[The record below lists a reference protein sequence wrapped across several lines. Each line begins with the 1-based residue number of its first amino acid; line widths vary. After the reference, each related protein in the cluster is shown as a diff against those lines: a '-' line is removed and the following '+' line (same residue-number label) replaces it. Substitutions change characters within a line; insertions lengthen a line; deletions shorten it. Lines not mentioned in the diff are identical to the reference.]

1 MLFHDNPKEK
11 LVWLE
16 DELLDDELEEILYGG
31 EDGAMQPFST
41 LGFYFFVKVAGGKN
55 TIPYA
60 GDYPFVSAA
69 GILFTAIVAPVTL
82 LTKHL
87 LEKYGPSEE

>member
-31 EDGAMQPFST
+31 EDGDPEDDWDADSDEETDEEDEEEEYEAPR
-41 LGFYFFVKVAGGKN
+41 KKRKKN
-55 TIPYA
+55 T
-60 GDYPFVSAA
+60 FWWTVTT
-69 GILFTAIVAPVTL
+69 LFLPGT
-82 LTKHL
+82 
-87 LEKYGPSEE
+87 S

>member
-31 EDGAMQPFST
+31 EDGDPEDDWDADSDEETDEEDEEEYEAPRKKRKKKSVVPLLRT
-41 LGFYFFVKVAGGKN
+41 RTTRN
-55 TIPYA
+55 
-60 GDYPFVSAA
+60 
-69 GILFTAIVAPVTL
+69 GICSCRRKRA
-82 LTKHL
+82 
-87 LEKYGPSEE
+87 

>member
-1 MLFHDNPKEK
+1 M
-11 LVWLE
+11 
-16 DELLDDELEEILYGG
+16 
-31 EDGAMQPFST
+31 
-41 LGFYFFVKVAGGKN
+41 KVAGGKN

-69 GILFTAIVAPVTL
+69 GILLPAIVAPVTL

>member
-31 EDGAMQPFST
+31 EDEDPEDDWDADSDEEADEEADEDEEEE
-41 LGFYFFVKVAGGKN
+41 YE
-55 TIPYA
+55 
-60 GDYPFVSAA
+60 
-69 GILFTAIVAPVTL
+69 APR
-82 LTKHL
+82 K
-87 LEKYGPSEE
+87 KRK

>member
-31 EDGAMQPFST
+31 EDGDPEDDWDADSDEET
-41 LGFYFFVKVAGGKN
+41 DEEGRGRR
-55 TIPYA
+55 IR
-60 GDYPFVSAA
+60 SAPKKA
-69 GILFTAIVAPVTL
+69 
-82 LTKHL
+82 
-87 LEKYGPSEE
+87 EKEKASPCPHG